1 MNIICATIRL
11 LSASFEFS
19 STFEP
24 GTLAGR
30 LAVRETRE
38 AADQRPTSACSLP
51 VLDLALAGTRTDGRT
66 DRDGE
71 FCWPCDLPFVALINA
86 FQTFPLLSSSI
97 VMSVSSASE
106 SFSLS
111 QWTFSYPSFRTFV
124 PSLFFVISKFG
135 RFAVCRTCRQ
145 AGGLAGRLTAAGRWA
160 GYESLA
166 LGAADPLDRLAG
178 RSDLDFRQ

>member
-66 DRDGE
+66 ETGTSAG
-71 FCWPCDLPFVALINA
+71 LV
-86 FQTFPLLSSSI
+86 TFLSSR
-97 VMSVSSASE
+97 SSTPSKLFL
-106 SFSLS
+106 SYRRQSSCPSRLPQNLSLS

-145 AGGLAGRLTAAGRWA
+145 AGGLAGRLTAAAGRWA

>member
-66 DRDGE
+66 DRDGD

-97 VMSVSSASE
+97 VMSVCLRIFLSLNGRFRILRFVLSFLR
-106 SFSLS
+106 SFSSSVNLAGL
-111 QWTFSYPSFRTFV
+111 Q
-124 PSLFFVISKFG
+124 
-135 RFAVCRTCRQ
+135 FA
-145 AGGLAGRLTAAGRWA
+145 GLAGRLAGWQA
-160 GYESLA
+160 G
-166 LGAADPLDRLAG
+166 
-178 RSDLDFRQ
+178 